1 MIERL
6 RHKGLERLYVRN
18 DARGVNPQH
27 VEKITL
33 ILTLLDAA
41 ETIEAMNVP
50 SLRLHKLA
58 GNRAE
63 FWSVTVR
70 ANWLIIFRFE
80 NGNAFDI
87 DLIDYH

>member
-1 MIERL
+1 MIERF
-6 RHKGLERLYVRN
+6 RHKGLERLYERN
-18 DARGVNPQH
+18 DARGVNSQH

-33 ILTLLDAA
+33 ILTVLDAA

-50 SLRLHKLA
+50 SFRLHKLA

-70 ANWLIIFRFE
+70 ANWRIIFRFE
-80 NGNAFDI
+80 NGNAYDI